1 MIDETGKI
9 SYSRTVAVMN
19 GVKGLLLT
27 SLVPTVVTNT
37 ATLTIAS
44 STRQQL
50 DIIIVDMQGR
60 MVKKQHFTIDAG
72 NTNIEL
78 PLSGLAR
85 GIYHLQGISA
95 DGKTNTIRFIR

>member
-1 MIDETGKI
+1 MIDENGKI
-9 SYSRTVAVMN
+9 SYTRTVAIMN

-27 SLVPTVVTNT
+27 SLVPTIITNT

-44 STRQQL
+44 SSRQQL

-60 MVKKQHFTIDAG
+60 TVNKQHFTVNAG
-72 NTNIEL
+72 NTSIEL
-78 PLSGLAR
+78 SLSGLAA
-85 GIYHLQGISA
+85 GIYYLQGISA